1 LKKYVKTPT
10 IFQMEGTECGAA
22 SLAMVMAYYGKYVPL
37 DKLRVDTGVSRD
49 GCRASKIMQ
58 GSRKHGFETEGYR
71 MGLEAL
77 LKEDRLAL
85 HHTLELQPFC
95 RV

>member
-1 LKKYVKTPT
+1 MKKYVKTPT

-22 SLAMVMAYYGKYVPL
+22 SLAMIMAYYGKYVPL

-58 GSRKHGFETEGYR
+58 
-71 MGLEAL
+71 
-77 LKEDRLAL
+77 RL
-85 HHTLELQPFC
+85 QK
-95 RV
+95 VWV